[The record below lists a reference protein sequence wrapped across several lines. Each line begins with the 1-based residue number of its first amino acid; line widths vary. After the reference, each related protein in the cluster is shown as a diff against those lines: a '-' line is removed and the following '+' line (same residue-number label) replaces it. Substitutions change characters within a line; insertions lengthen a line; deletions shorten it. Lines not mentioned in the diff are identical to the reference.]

1 MASRMAD
8 LESLGWSDALTRAF
22 APFAAEGFVAAR
34 IGAEH
39 QHVYTLLTSD
49 GERLA
54 HVTGRLRHEAG
65 GRADFPAI
73 GDWVV
78 ARCLP
83 GEDRATI
90 HAILPRQSRFS
101 RRAAGENDEEQIVA
115 ANVDTV
121 FLVMGLDG
129 DFNPRRLERYLTVAW
144 DSGADPVVLLSKADL
159 CEERDARRL
168 EIEALGAPTHLVS
181 ARSGLGL
188 DAIGA
193 YLKPGRTV
201 ALLGSSGVGKSTLIN
216 RLLGEERL
224 ATREVRKSDD
234 RGRHATSNRQLLTL
248 PSGGLVIDTPGMRE
262 LQLWD
267 SAGGLGATFAD
278 VEELGAACRF
288 GNCGHVSEPGCA
300 VRAAVEEGR
309 LPRKR
314 LESYHKLQKEL
325 VALAVRQDRRLE
337 AEQRK
342 KWRSIHKVARR
353 HKPRG

>member
-1 MASRMAD
+1 MHATLHD
-8 LESLGWSDALTRAF
+8 LGWDDRWAADF
-22 APFAAEGFVAAR
+22 APHARSGLAPARVTIEFNHIVRVA
-34 IGAEH
+34 GA
-39 QHVYTLLTSD
+39 D
-49 GERLA
+49 GELQAQHAGRILHRA
-54 HVTGRLRHEAG
+54 TGRHELA
-65 GRADFPAI
+65 AV
-73 GDWVV
+73 GDWV
-78 ARCLP
+78 ALKRAP
-83 GEDRATI
+83 GERTGTI
-90 HAILPRQSRFS
+90 EEVLPRRSKFS
-101 RRAAGENDEEQIVA
+101 RKVAGELTQEQVVA
-115 ANVDTV
+115 ANIDTV

-224 ATREVRKSDD
+224 VTREVRKSDD
-234 RGRHATSNRQLLTL
+234 RGRHATSMRQLLTL

>member
-1 MASRMAD
+1 MAD
-8 LESLGWSDALTRAF
+8 LESLGWSDALMRAF
-22 APFAAEGFVAAR
+22 APYAAEGFVPAR

-39 QHVYTLLTSD
+39 QHVYTLLTSE

-54 HVTGRLRHEAG
+54 RVTGRLRYEAG
-65 GRADFPAI
+65 GRADFPAT

-90 HAILPRQSRFS
+90 HAILPRHSRFS
-101 RRAAGENDEEQIVA
+101 RRAAGDSDEEQIVA

-188 DAIGA
+188 EAIAA
-193 YLKPGRTV
+193 YLKPARTV
-201 ALLGSSGVGKSTLIN
+201 ALLGSSGVGKSTLVN

-234 RGRHATSNRQLLTL
+234 RGRHATSMRQLLTL
-248 PSGGLVIDTPGMRE
+248 PGGALVIDTPGMRE

-267 SAGGLGATFAD
+267 SAAGLGATFAD
-278 VEELGAACRF
+278 VEEFGAACRF
-288 GNCGHVSEPGCA
+288 GDCGHVSEPGCA

-309 LPRKR
+309 LPGQR
-314 LESYHKLQKEL
+314 LESYHKLRKEL